1 MTLGPLSPSCWKA
14 KIELKCYMTNPNPDA
29 HAAVGVAT
37 EPEGDFDH
45 ERFIDHVF
53 DALTVRETE
62 IRRWFEAEGFVD
74 VRVRRLPL
82 CGPDGWECL
91 MLRHHQ
97 RGRCTCDDVKA
108 LVIRLA
114 GELRSVVHEDDIW
127 AVVCKDRVGAQ
138 FRLKPQ
144 PRQPC

>member
-1 MTLGPLSPSCWKA
+1 MN
-14 KIELKCYMTNPNPDA
+14 NPNPEY
-29 HAAVGVAT
+29 HGGPAAS
-37 EPEGDFDH
+37 PKDDFDH
-45 ERFIDHVF
+45 ERFFDHVF
-53 DALTVRETE
+53 EALTVRETE

-91 MLRHHQ
+91 MLRDHQ
-97 RGRCTCDDVKA
+97 CGCFTCDDGKA

-114 GELRSVVHEDDIW
+114 GELRSVVHEDEIW

-138 FRLKPQ
+138 FRLKAQ
-144 PRQPC
+144 PV